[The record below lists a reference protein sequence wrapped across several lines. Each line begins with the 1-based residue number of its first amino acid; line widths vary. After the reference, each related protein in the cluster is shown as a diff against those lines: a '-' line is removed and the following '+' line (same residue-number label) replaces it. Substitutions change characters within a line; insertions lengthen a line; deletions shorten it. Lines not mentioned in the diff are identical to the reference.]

1 MQWAARILRKAY
13 RNWFVAGYLFR
24 SLAAFEENLIRVLT
38 NICRKT
44 VKGNQMDLSKKAQKC
59 CLPCK
64 IQRLDYTRL
73 LVTFDTE
80 SNAGNNF

>member
-24 SLAAFEENLIRVLT
+24 PLAAFEENLIRVLT
-38 NICRKT
+38 NICRKM
-44 VKGNQMDLSKKAQKC
+44 VKGNKMDLSKAQKR

-64 IQRLDYTRL
+64 IQGLDYTRL

-80 SNAGNNF
+80 SNASNNF

>member
-44 VKGNQMDLSKKAQKC
+44 VKGNKMDLSKKAQNVVCHVKF
-59 CLPCK
+59 K
-64 IQRLDYTRL
+64 VWTTQDY
-73 LVTFDTE
+73 
-80 SNAGNNF
+80 